1 MRAAQTARFRGL
13 LNISEKPNTPP
24 KLVIIEY
31 AEYLLFRQRGES
43 KGDIP
48 AVNIFR
54 RYGGAITLVQHCNP
68 AITQVF
74 YGIVGIKQNCQFLH
88 GVLL

>member
-1 MRAAQTARFRGL
+1 M
-13 LNISEKPNTPP
+13 
-24 KLVIIEY
+24 EY

-54 RYGGAITLVQHCNP
+54 RYGGSFGFCSKTLDP
-68 AITQVF
+68 RFRKDGGKAW
-74 YGIVGIKQNCQFLH
+74 YA
-88 GVLL
+88 VLKTSEDGGEPYWGREYVEVV